1 MSRFRQ
7 LAPGAVVLGAGGTVA
22 GCGWAL
28 GAGGSSLGMYRGPI
42 WPQPASSGRA
52 RARLN
57 IASISRISGFHSAK
71 RAIIPLARSR
81 GHHNG
86 TTMVFSRQPPTR
98 QLWLAA
104 RAGGF
109 HFAWNEQ
116 AGDWCDTRDGKSFR
130 PFVVEQMREQAGIDF
145 AWG

>member
-1 MSRFRQ
+1 MTESEFNDMIDQ
-7 LAPGAVVLGAGGTVA
+7 TFEALELALDEVEDDLDYDTGGGVLTVE
-22 GCGWAL
+22 
-28 GAGGSSLGMYRGPI
+28 
-42 WPQPASSGRA
+42 
-52 RARLN
+52 
-57 IASISRISGFHSAK
+57 
-71 RAIIPLARSR
+71 
-81 GHHNG
+81 
-86 TTMVFSRQPPTR
+86 VFSRQPPTR